1 MALTAGT
8 RIGPYTVTAPLGE
21 GGMGIVFR
29 AHDTKLQRD
38 VALKLLPEHFAE
50 NVDRLLRFQR
60 EAQVLASLN
69 HPNIA
74 QIYGVEDR
82 ALVMELVEGES
93 PKGPMPFDE
102 AWKIAVQIADALE
115 YAHEKRVVHRDLKP
129 ANIKVT
135 PDGVVKLL
143 DFGLAKAFTVQS
155 EAERSAGENSPVFT
169 LGPTEVGVI
178 LGTAGYMAPEQ
189 AKGEKVNKRADIW
202 SWGVV
207 LYELLTGE
215 RMFKGDEV
223 ADTLAQVL
231 TKEPDLERVAP
242 QVHKLLRR
250 CLEKDPKQRLHG
262 IGDVRDLLEDRPA
275 AVVLSP
281 SRLGIGAS
289 IAAGVLLLAL
299 GIFSFLYFRA
309 TSPPGPV
316 QRYTI
321 AAPLNTTNLNS
332 FAISPDG
339 RYVAIAAQVNGK
351 FQLWLRAL
359 DALEAQPMPGTDDAT
374 YPFWSPDSRHIAFFA
389 QGKLK
394 KIDAG
399 GGPAQSLCDA
409 PFGRGGS
416 WNREGLIVFS
426 SGFSGNAIQ
435 RISAAG
441 GGPANVTKTKGLSRF
456 PVFLPDGRHFLYL
469 VTRVSVD
476 QNGIYLSSLDG
487 EENRRVL
494 ADESSVVFA
503 AGRLLFVRENTLMAQ
518 SFDAASGKTMGEVSP
533 VAEGVSLL
541 TSMTGNYVPVTA
553 SDTGVLLYARGGG
566 AYGTN
571 QMAWYDRAGKLRG
584 TVGPGREPA
593 ISPDEKSVVFRRLT
607 ALGGDL
613 WLQNLARGAEQR
625 FTTDPSF
632 NQAPVW
638 SPQGD
643 RIAFSSNRSG
653 GVHNLYQ
660 KAASATGQDDLL
672 LADGNGKVVSQW
684 SRDGRF
690 IVYSEFDPKTKWDIW
705 VLPIESGAERKPVSG
720 TPFLRS
726 EFNEVS
732 GQLSPDSHWM
742 AYTSDESGQREVH
755 VRPFPAAEGQWKISL
770 TGGEQPRWRG
780 DGDELFFVG
789 ADGKMMAVAVKAAV
803 SSGPGTKPSF
813 EPGAPQQLFETHLAQ
828 SIDAAF
834 EYDVTA
840 DGKRFLL
847 DTNPGGGSA
856 SAPPLNVVVNW
867 SRSIPPS
874 SR

>member
-1 MALTAGT
+1 
-8 RIGPYTVTAPLGE
+8 
-21 GGMGIVFR
+21 MGAVYR
-29 AHDTKLQRD
+29 AHDTKLKRD
-38 VALKLLPEHFAE
+38 VAVKILPEAFTHDPGRMA
-50 NVDRLLRFQR
+50 RFQR
-60 EAQVLASLN
+60 EAEVLAS
-69 HPNIA
+69 
-74 QIYGVEDR
+74 
-82 ALVMELVEGES
+82 
-93 PKGPMPFDE
+93 
-102 AWKIAVQIADALE
+102 
-115 YAHEKRVVHRDLKP
+115 
-129 ANIKVT
+129 
-135 PDGVVKLL
+135 
-143 DFGLAKAFTVQS
+143 
-155 EAERSAGENSPVFT
+155 
-169 LGPTEVGVI
+169 
-178 LGTAGYMAPEQ
+178 
-189 AKGEKVNKRADIW
+189 
-202 SWGVV
+202 
-207 LYELLTGE
+207 
-215 RMFKGDEV
+215 
-223 ADTLAQVL
+223 
-231 TKEPDLERVAP
+231 
-242 QVHKLLRR
+242 
-250 CLEKDPKQRLHG
+250 
-262 IGDVRDLLEDRPA
+262 
-275 AVVLSP
+275 
-281 SRLGIGAS
+281 
-289 IAAGVLLLAL
+289 
-299 GIFSFLYFRA
+299 
-309 TSPPGPV
+309 
-316 QRYTI
+316 
-321 AAPLNTTNLNS
+321 
-332 FAISPDG
+332 
-339 RYVAIAAQVNGK
+339 
-351 FQLWLRAL
+351 
-359 DALEAQPMPGTDDAT
+359 
-374 YPFWSPDSRHIAFFA
+374 
-389 QGKLK
+389 
-394 KIDAG
+394 
-399 GGPAQSLCDA
+399 
-409 PFGRGGS
+409 
-416 WNREGLIVFS
+416 
-426 SGFSGNAIQ
+426 
-435 RISAAG
+435 
-441 GGPANVTKTKGLSRF
+441 
-456 PVFLPDGRHFLYL
+456 
-469 VTRVSVD
+469 
-476 QNGIYLSSLDG
+476 
-487 EENRRVL
+487 L

-503 AGRLLFVRENTLMAQ
+503 AGRLLFIRENTLMAQ
-518 SFDAASGKTMGEVSP
+518 SFDAASGQTMGEVSP

-571 QMAWYDRAGKLRG
+571 QRAWYDRAGKLRG
-584 TVGPGREPA
+584 TVGPRREPA